1 MFDRPHPPTNRL
13 NGQTSPYLLDHAGH
27 PVDWEPWDTEALSR
41 ARQLDRPILV
51 SIGYSACHWC
61 HVMAEESF
69 ADDATARVMNEL
81 FVNIKID
88 REERPDIDRMLQI
101 AVQLLTRRTGGW
113 PLTVFLT
120 PDDHMPFFGGTYF
133 PKVAT
138 RGSPAFVDILQRV
151 DEFYRTERTSI
162 RQQSVQLRRAFDS
175 LSSSDPG
182 DLDANIDYEK
192 KARDALESAFDSSHG
207 GFTGAPKF
215 PHPGYVEQLLRQWY
229 RSQRDP
235 EPDLKSLYMATLTLT
250 RMAEGGLRDH
260 VGGGFFRYST
270 DDQWR
275 IPHFEKMLTDNALLL
290 ATYSDAF
297 RGTGE
302 PMFETVV
309 RSTADWMLREM
320 QTRPGVF
327 ATSLDADSDAGEGR
341 YYVWKRADLARLLT
355 SAEYSLLK
363 QRFGLDGTPNF
374 ENKFWHLH
382 ACCPIASVAESQSL
396 DEASARTALGSAMKR
411 LLTERTRQTPPRK
424 DEKVLTAANALAIR
438 GLSLAARTVDG
449 TELLDCAT
457 AGIDFVRENLMHEGR
472 LYASHCGRRSDIGG
486 FLDDHAFLLDALLE
500 HLATRW
506 RTSDLLLAIRIAD
519 LLLTHFEDT
528 SSGGFW
534 FTAHDAEQLVVRLKA
549 FADEATP
556 SGNGIAAKSLLRLG
570 YFLGEPRYIR
580 AAERTL
586 EAGMNAAERYPPA
599 HASLI
604 AAYAEWRDPTEIVV
618 IRGEMPEATT
628 WLQQLAMLYGPR
640 RMIFAISSAE
650 TDLPLALA
658 SKCVPDKTTAF
669 VCKGTVCD
677 LVTDSFTVLVARL
690 RDGIRLST

>member
-1 MFDRPHPPTNRL
+1 MIDRPQPSTNRL
-13 NGQTSPYLLDHAGH
+13 SGQTSPYLLDHAAH
-27 PVDWEPWDTEALSR
+27 PVAWEPWDNEALSR

-61 HVMAEESF
+61 HVMADESF
-69 ADDATARVMNEL
+69 ADDAIARVMNEL

-88 REERPDIDRMLQI
+88 REERPDIDRTFQI

-138 RGSPAFVDILQRV
+138 RGSPAFVDLLKRV
-151 DEFYRTERTSI
+151 EAFYRTERASL
-162 RQQSVQLRRAFDS
+162 RQQSLQLKSAFDS

-182 DLDANIDYEK
+182 DLVATIDYDK
-192 KARDALESAFDSSHG
+192 KARDSLESAFDSSHG
-207 GFTGAPKF
+207 GFTDAPKF

-235 EPDLKSLYMATLTLT
+235 APDLKSLYMATLTLT

-270 DDQWR
+270 DDQWM
-275 IPHFEKMLTDNALLL
+275 IPHFEKMLTDNALLV

-297 RGTGE
+297 RATC
-302 PMFETVV
+302 ETLFLKVV
-309 RSTADWMLREM
+309 QSTTDWMLREM
-320 QTRPGVF
+320 QTRPGIF
-327 ATSLDADSDAGEGR
+327 ATSLDADSAAGEGR
-341 YYVWKRADLARLLT
+341 YYVWERDDVARLLP
-355 SAEYSLLK
+355 SDEYSLVE
-363 QRFGLDGTPNF
+363 QRFGLDGPPNF
-374 ENKFWHLH
+374 ENRFWHLH
-382 ACCPIASVAESQSL
+382 ACSPIPEVSKTKGL
-396 DEASARTALGSAMKR
+396 DEASAEAALLSATNR
-411 LLTERTRQTPPRK
+411 LFVERNRRMPPRK
-424 DEKVLTAANALAIR
+424 DATFVTSANALAIR
-438 GLSLAARTVDG
+438 GLSIAART
-449 TELLDCAT
+449 TERTDVLDSAT
-457 AGIDFVRENLMHEGR
+457 AGIDFIRENLLHEGR
-472 LYASHCGRRSDIGG
+472 LYASHCERRSTIGG

-506 RTSDLLLAIRIAD
+506 RTSDLLLAIHIAEI
-519 LLLTHFEDT
+519 LLTHFEDP
-528 SSGGFW
+528 SRGGFW
-534 FTAHDAEQLVVRLKA
+534 FTAHDAERLVARLKS

-570 YFLGEPRYIR
+570 YLLGEQRYIQ

-586 EAGMNAAERYPPA
+586 QAGMKAAERYVPA
-599 HASLI
+599 HGSLI
-604 AAYAEWRDPTEIVV
+604 DAYAEWRDPTEIVV
-618 IRGEMPEATT
+618 IRGDMAQAAA
-628 WLQQLAMLYGPR
+628 WQRQLAVLYAPR

-650 TDLPLALA
+650 TDLPTALG
-658 SKCVPDKTTAF
+658 SKCAPDKTTAF

-677 LVTDSFTVLVARL
+677 LVTDSFTVLVTRL
-690 RDGIRLST
+690 RDGIRISA